1 MPERNTEDARVWRVP
16 MCGVEGARVWLRQRW
31 GRDYDTGLAA
41 GQWHAMRLD
50 GTGEL
55 ISAATPDELD
65 VMIEDAET
73 GG

>member
-1 MPERNTEDARVWRVP
+1 M
-16 MCGVEGARVWLRQRW
+16 WLRQRW

-65 VMIEDAET
+65 VMIEEDAET
-73 GG
+73 RDPCDPAEDTRDAAP